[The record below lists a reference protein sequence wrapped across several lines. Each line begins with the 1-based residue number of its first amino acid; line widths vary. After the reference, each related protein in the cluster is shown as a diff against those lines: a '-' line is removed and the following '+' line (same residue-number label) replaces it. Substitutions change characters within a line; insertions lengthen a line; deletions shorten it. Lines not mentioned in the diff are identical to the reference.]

1 MDDSEV
7 MARVREGR
15 VEMLA
20 ILFER
25 HHRQLFSFFLRLT
38 RQRGISEDLVQDVF
52 LRVLKYR
59 QSFRPESPFLPW
71 MYRIARN
78 AHMNH
83 LRCQRPELSLD
94 QQLEDVPDAGDMQDL
109 RLERADHE
117 DLLKVALERLP
128 IGKREVLLLSR
139 RPDLSYKDLAE
150 LLECTVGSVK
160 VQVHRALKDLR
171 KTFLALQGGTP

>member
-1 MDDSEV
+1 
-7 MARVREGR
+7 
-15 VEMLA
+15 
-20 ILFER
+20 
-25 HHRQLFSFFLRLT
+25 
-38 RQRGISEDLVQDVF
+38 
-52 LRVLKYR
+52 
-59 QSFRPESPFLPW
+59 

-83 LRCQRPELSLD
+83 LRCQHPDLSLD
-94 QQLEDVPDAGDMQDL
+94 QQLEDLPDAGDGQDL

-139 RPDLSYKDLAE
+139 RSDLSYKDLAE